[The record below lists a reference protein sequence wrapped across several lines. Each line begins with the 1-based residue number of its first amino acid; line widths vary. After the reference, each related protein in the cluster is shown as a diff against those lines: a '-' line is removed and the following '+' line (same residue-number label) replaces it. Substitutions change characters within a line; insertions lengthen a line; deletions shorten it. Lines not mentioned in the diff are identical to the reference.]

1 MRSSL
6 ARIAAALACT
16 TATACGGDGST
27 EDATFEAV
35 VKDVLVPRCTFAS
48 CHAPPTVAAG
58 LDLTAER
65 ACGMLIDQASCLFP
79 DRMRVVPGKPDDSFL
94 FHKIVGQ
101 GLSQTPTGTCAP
113 TNLLMPFG
121 GSQIPQGEL
130 DLVRSWIAA
139 GAECMSTPV
148 DPGDLA
154 PAIATI
160 AADRLAPVAG
170 ETVTI
175 TVTLDKAATEAGQV
189 VMLAMDTNAIS
200 APVQVVIP
208 AAATVAR
215 FEAYALRPASRFVL
229 RATTGKSSKQLVLR
243 IAGLDI
249 AEVLTD
255 PVGIDNGR
263 QWIKLHNRSLLPID
277 LSGYSLRAGDHSYG
291 MTTVLLT
298 GMLLPGGCAVV
309 GGPEHSAINGDPVY
323 TQTIDFAPDL
333 PHPRTA
339 TSGFAVFDSNP
350 TPADGIAT
358 PVDTMIVGA
367 NNSAR
372 LLGPNGNIP
381 DVYCGTPVPGMSAR
395 RTGLTSCAESM
406 MQPNSC
412 P

>member
-16 TATACGGDGST
+16 TAVACGGDGSS

-35 VKDVLVPRCTFAS
+35 VQDVLVPRCTFAS
-48 CHAPPTVAAG
+48 CHAIPTVAAG

-101 GLSQTPTGTCAP
+101 GLSQAPTGTCAP

-121 GSQIPQGEL
+121 GSQIPQNEL
-130 DLVRSWIAA
+130 DLVRNWIAA
-139 GAECMSTPV
+139 GAECMATPV
-148 DPGDLA
+148 DPGDDA

-175 TVTLDKAATEAGQV
+175 TVTLTKAAPENGQV

-208 AAATVAR
+208 AAATVGR
-215 FEAYALRPASRFVL
+215 FEAYALRPASRFVV

-243 IAGLDI
+243 IPGLEI

-255 PVGIDNGR
+255 PVGIDDGR
-263 QWIKLHNRSLLPID
+263 QWIKLHNLSPQPLD
-277 LSGYSLRAGDHSYG
+277 LSGYSLRAGDHSYNT
-291 MTTVLLT
+291 TTVLLT
-298 GMLLPGGCAVV
+298 GSIPANGCVV
-309 GGPEHSAINGDPVY
+309 IGGPEHSSINGDPVY
-323 TQTIDFAPDL
+323 TQMVNFNPDL

-339 TSGFAVFDSNP
+339 TSGFAVFDGNP
-350 TPADGIAT
+350 AVDGVVSPI
-358 PVDTMIVGA
+358 DTMLVGA

-372 LLGPNGNIP
+372 LVGPEGDVPN
-381 DVYCGTPVPGMSAR
+381 VYCGTPVPGMSAR
-395 RTGLTSCAESM
+395 RKGATGCEESP
-406 MQPNSC
+406 MQPNVC